1 MGVPSMQ
8 SKIFVDFWN
17 FTLQWQSRS
26 AGADADWRA
35 LPSVLHAKT
44 EEIVRTAGAADEL
57 QLEETLVY
65 ASYEPGRDDKLRGWL
80 DSWLHPQPGFRVIGS
95 ERSWRRR
102 SIHCRECGST
112 TTACPHCRAEL
123 GHAGEKGI
131 DVKIVTDLVAM
142 AWEDA
147 YSVAVLLS
155 SDKDFIPAVE
165 CLQERNYKI
174 INATWSGAG
183 VELARTCWAA
193 FHLDDLVPQLTRG
206 YR

>member
-8 SKIFVDFWN
+8 SRIFVDFWN
-17 FTLQWQSRS
+17 FTLQWQNRS
-26 AGADADWRA
+26 GGADADWRA
-35 LPSVLHAKT
+35 LPQVLHEQT
-44 EEIVRTAGAADEL
+44 ESIVRNARAADVLEL
-57 QLEETLVY
+57 DQTLVY
-65 ASYEPGRDDKLRGWL
+65 ASYEPGRDDKLREWL
-80 DSWLHPQPGFRVIGS
+80 GSWLGPQPGFQVVCS
-95 ERSWRRR
+95 ERSWRPR
-102 SIHCRECGST
+102 SVHCRECGT
-112 TTACPHCRAEL
+112 TTGACPSCSAEL

-174 INATWSGAG
+174 VNATWRGAG

-193 FHLDDLVPQLTRG
+193 FYIDDLMPRLVRG

>member
-8 SKIFVDFWN
+8 SRIFVDFWN

-35 LPSVLHAKT
+35 LPQVLHART
-44 EEIVRTAGAADEL
+44 QEIVRTAGAADVLEL
-57 QLEETLVY
+57 DETLVY
-65 ASYEPGRDDKLRGWL
+65 ASYEPGRDDKLRDWL
-80 DSWLHPQPGFRVIGS
+80 DTWLHPQPGFRVIGS
-95 ERSWRRR
+95 ERAWRPR
-102 SIHCRECGST
+102 SVHCRECGT
-112 TTACPHCRAEL
+112 TTVSCPHCRAEL

-174 INATWSGAG
+174 VNATWRGAG

-193 FHLDDLVPQLTRG
+193 FYIDDLMPQLVRG